1 MEANTEKMEVIE
13 KIKAESD
20 LLIEELRK
28 ELAQTNEYLR
38 EE

>member
-1 MEANTEKMEVIE
+1 MEAKTEKTEVIE

>member
-1 MEANTEKMEVIE
+1 MESETEKTEVIE

-20 LLIEELRK
+20 LLIDELRK
-28 ELAQTNEYLR
+28 ELAETNEYLR

>member
-1 MEANTEKMEVIE
+1 MEANIEKTEVIE
-13 KIKAESD
+13 KIKVESD
-20 LLIEELRK
+20 LMIEELRN

>member
-1 MEANTEKMEVIE
+1 MEANTEKTEVIE

-20 LLIEELRK
+20 LLIEELKK

>member
-1 MEANTEKMEVIE
+1 MEANNEKTEVIE

>member
-1 MEANTEKMEVIE
+1 MEANTEKTEVIE

-20 LLIEELRK
+20 FLIEELRK